1 MSGPIGRPTMRM
13 RAVRQQ
19 IAALDPSLALFNVST
34 VDDRI
39 TRSVVNERLIAS
51 LSATLSGMA
60 TLLAVIGLYGVLA
73 YSVTRRTREIGIRMA
88 LGALGSQIASRV
100 LLEAAALVGIGLLL
114 GGGAAVW
121 LGRFVE
127 NQLYGVKP
135 ADALT
140 VAVAAASLAAG
151 CRACRAAARSPR
163 VDDFTDDGAPRPV
176 ARGLLTRSRPDRGP
190 RKALHSLRQELL
202 GPGPHVHHRSV
213 RIGRTLAG
221 IDEEHRRRRRPAA
234 ADCRN
239 EVTPTASEV
248 PTQISSWIRGAAA
261 WTTCQSVLGMADIK
275 LVEPQHMRPNEAAA
289 RGARRNGGDPRVPV
303 ELCEIDGVEGNGLE
317 RTETA
322 CRIGAAASVG

>member
-1 MSGPIGRPTMRM
+1 MPARIVGVVKDTRYGAVRERIRPQVFFPNLQSGIEGLTIYVRTDRAPDDAM
-13 RAVRQQ
+13 RAIRQQ

-100 LLEAAALVGIGLLL
+100 LLEAAVLVAIGLLL
-114 GGGAAVW
+114 GGGAAAW

-140 VAVAAASLAAG
+140 VAVAAASLARLPRLPR
-151 CRACRAAARSPR
+151 CCPRAA
-163 VDDFTDDGAPRPV
+163 
-176 ARGLLTRSRPDRGP
+176 
-190 RKALHSLRQELL
+190 
-202 GPGPHVHHRSV
+202 
-213 RIGRTLAG
+213 
-221 IDEEHRRRRRPAA
+221 RRRFHR
-234 ADCRN
+234 
-239 EVTPTASEV
+239 
-248 PTQISSWIRGAAA
+248 
-261 WTTCQSVLGMADIK
+261 
-275 LVEPQHMRPNEAAA
+275 
-289 RGARRNGGDPRVPV
+289 
-303 ELCEIDGVEGNGLE
+303 
-317 RTETA
+317 
-322 CRIGAAASVG
+322 